1 MIAESHGEEE
11 GTKAAHSDPQHDS
24 YIPLRPPKAKSTMHC
39 TFKTMVVL
47 LCEDLDQKVRR
58 LRSGSSSGRRELEW
72 YLLSHG
78 NNP

>member
-58 LRSGSSSGRRELEW
+58 LRSGSSSGRRELER